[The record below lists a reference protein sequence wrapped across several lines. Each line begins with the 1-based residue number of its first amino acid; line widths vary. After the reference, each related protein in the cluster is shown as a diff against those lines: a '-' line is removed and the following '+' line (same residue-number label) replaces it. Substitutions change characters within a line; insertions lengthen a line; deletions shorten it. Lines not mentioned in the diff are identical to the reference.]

1 MMYTLPNKSEF
12 NSMMDKL
19 LNKIN
24 NSNTPEGE
32 PLLIEDGN
40 QFEDPSDETARCEQ
54 LPSEAEIEIA
64 HLKQQLAEAKNCIDA
79 QKQLINK
86 KDDEISVLKS
96 VHREAE
102 TRLEEAEENAS
113 EYYDKYNELLEKIP
127 EEGTYSIPQL
137 IEASSS
143 FTPDEAEVILRFL
156 QTFVANKEGNTM
168 EQIKAAQKNLEARKS
183 SMPAS
188 GEGFKS
194 TIKIN
199 EKKFAKID
207 LIRIINALSEIG
219 FFASTEGKTKIKT
232 QCFITIG
239 NALNVDLGDYNKDL
253 TRSLQDNT
261 KLEKH
266 LDIFNKMAQAMTDYF
281 NER

>member
-1 MMYTLPNKSEF
+1 MYTLPNKSEF

>member
-1 MMYTLPNKSEF
+1 MNFDRVTNPMMKAFFHSLIIQIYISVIPDCGPIEQLYSYSPVEPDETQILKDAIEQLQQELSTA
-12 NSMMDKL
+12 NSTIQSLNNTVTAKEEEIDKL
-19 LNKIN
+19 KR
-24 NSNTPEGE
+24 
-32 PLLIEDGN
+32 D
-40 QFEDPSDETARCEQ
+40 
-54 LPSEAEIEIA
+54 
-64 HLKQQLAEAKNCIDA
+64 
-79 QKQLINK
+79 
-86 KDDEISVLKS
+86 V
-96 VHREAE
+96 
-102 TRLEEAEENAS
+102 AS
-113 EYYDKYNELLEKIP
+113 LDLDYALLEIDKNGLVDKIAELENQIP
-127 EEGTYSIPQL
+127 EEGTYTIPQL
-137 IEASSS
+137 IEASGT
-143 FTPDEAEVILRFL
+143 FTPEEADVILRFL
-156 QTFVANKEGNTM
+156 QTFIANKEGNTM

-183 SMPAS
+183 SVPAS

>member
-24 NSNTPEGE
+24 NCNAPEDE
-32 PLLIEDGN
+32 ALFIEDEN
-40 QFEDPSDETARCEQ
+40 PFEDLSDETARSEK
-54 LPSEAEIEIA
+54 LPSEVEIEIA
-64 HLKQQLAEAKNCIDA
+64 QLKKQLAEAKNCIEA
-79 QKQLINK
+79 QKQLIK
-86 KDDEISVLKS
+86 TKDDEISVLET

-194 TIKIN
+194 TIRIN

-207 LIRIINALSEIG
+207 LIRIINAMYDIG
-219 FFASTEGKTKIKT
+219 FFASTEGKKKIKG
-232 QCFITIG
+232 QCMVTIG
-239 NALNVDLGDYNKDL
+239 NALNVDLGDYSNGL
-253 TRSLQDNT
+253 SSSMQDGS
-261 KLEKH
+261 KIDKH
-266 LDIFNKMAQAMTDYF
+266 LEIFKLMAEAMEDYF
-281 NER
+281 NNR

>member
-40 QFEDPSDETARCEQ
+40 QFEDPADETARCEQ

-64 HLKQQLAEAKNCIDA
+64 HLKQQLEEAKNCIEA

-127 EEGTYSIPQL
+127 EEGTYTIPQL
-137 IEASSS
+137 IAASTVFPS
-143 FTPDEAEVILRFL
+143 DETEVILRFL
-156 QTFVANKEGNTM
+156 QTFIANKEGNTM

-188 GEGFKS
+188 GVGFKS
-194 TIKIN
+194 TIRIN

>member
-40 QFEDPSDETARCEQ
+40 QFEDPADETARCEQ

-64 HLKQQLAEAKNCIDA
+64 HLKQQLEEAKNCIEA

-143 FTPDEAEVILRFL
+143 FTPDETEVILRFL
-156 QTFVANKEGNTM
+156 QTFIANKEGNTM

-188 GEGFKS
+188 GVGFKS
-194 TIKIN
+194 TIRIN

-207 LIRIINALSEIG
+207 LIRIINAMYDIG
-219 FFASTEGKTKIKT
+219 FFASTEGKKKIKG
-232 QCFITIG
+232 QCMVTIG
-239 NALNVDLGDYNKDL
+239 NALNVDLGDYSNDL
-253 TRSLQDNT
+253 SSSMQDGF
-261 KLEKH
+261 KIDKH
-266 LDIFNKMAQAMTDYF
+266 LEIFKLMAEAMEDYF
-281 NER
+281 NNR

>member
-24 NSNTPEGE
+24 NCNAPEDE
-32 PLLIEDGN
+32 ALFIEDEN
-40 QFEDPSDETARCEQ
+40 PFEDLSDETARSEK
-54 LPSEAEIEIA
+54 LPSEVEIEIA
-64 HLKQQLAEAKNCIDA
+64 QLKKQLAEAKNCIEA
-79 QKQLINK
+79 QKQLIK
-86 KDDEISVLKS
+86 TKDDEISVLET

-168 EQIKAAQKNLEARKS
+168 EQIKAAQKNLEVRKS

-194 TIKIN
+194 TIRIN

-207 LIRIINALSEIG
+207 LIRIINAMYDIG
-219 FFASTEGKTKIKT
+219 FFASTEGKKKSRANAWLLSATLLTLISV
-232 QCFITIG
+232 IT
-239 NALNVDLGDYNKDL
+239 
-253 TRSLQDNT
+253 
-261 KLEKH
+261 
-266 LDIFNKMAQAMTDYF
+266 AMI
-281 NER
+281 

>member
-1 MMYTLPNKSEF
+1 MNFDRVTIPMMKAFFQRLSNQIDKSDIPDGGPIEQLYSEAPVEPDETQILKDAIEQLQQELSTA
-12 NSMMDKL
+12 NSTIQSLNNTVIAKEEEIDKL
-19 LNKIN
+19 KR
-24 NSNTPEGE
+24 
-32 PLLIEDGN
+32 D
-40 QFEDPSDETARCEQ
+40 
-54 LPSEAEIEIA
+54 
-64 HLKQQLAEAKNCIDA
+64 
-79 QKQLINK
+79 
-86 KDDEISVLKS
+86 V
-96 VHREAE
+96 
-102 TRLEEAEENAS
+102 AS
-113 EYYDKYNELLEKIP
+113 LDLDYALLEIDKNGLVDKIAELENQIP
-127 EEGTYSIPQL
+127 EEGTYTIPQL
-137 IEASSS
+137 IEASGT
-143 FTPDEAEVILRFL
+143 FTPEEADIILRFL
-156 QTFVANKEGNTM
+156 QTFIANKEGNTM

-183 SMPAS
+183 SVPAS

>member
-1 MMYTLPNKSEF
+1 MNFDKITNPLMKAFFQKLNNQIDKS
-12 NSMMDKL
+12 D
-19 LNKIN
+19 I
-24 NSNTPEGE
+24 PEGGPSQIIVTEAPVE
-32 PLLIEDGN
+32 P
-40 QFEDPSDETARCEQ
+40 DETQILKDAIEQ
-54 LPSEAEIEIA
+54 LQQELKTSASKITSLNNEIEK
-64 HLKQQLAEAKNCIDA
+64 LKQEVDTADLDYSLLKFERDNLATKVA
-79 QKQLINK
+79 
-86 KDDEISVLKS
+86 VL
-96 VHREAE
+96 
-102 TRLEEAEENAS
+102 ENQ
-113 EYYDKYNELLEKIP
+113 IP

-137 IEASSS
+137 IEASST
-143 FTPDEAEVILRFL
+143 FTPEEGEVILRFL

-168 EQIKAAQKNLEARKS
+168 EQIKAAQKNLDARRKS
-183 SMPAS
+183 LPAS
-188 GEGFKS
+188 DEGFKS

-266 LDIFNKMAQAMTDYF
+266 LEIFNKMAQAMTDYF

>member
-1 MMYTLPNKSEF
+1 MNFDRVTNPMMKAFFQRLSNQIDKSDIPDGGPIEQLYSEAPVEPDETQILKDAIEQLQQELSTA
-12 NSMMDKL
+12 NSTIQSLNNTVIAKEEEIDKL
-19 LNKIN
+19 KR
-24 NSNTPEGE
+24 
-32 PLLIEDGN
+32 D
-40 QFEDPSDETARCEQ
+40 
-54 LPSEAEIEIA
+54 
-64 HLKQQLAEAKNCIDA
+64 
-79 QKQLINK
+79 
-86 KDDEISVLKS
+86 V
-96 VHREAE
+96 
-102 TRLEEAEENAS
+102 AS
-113 EYYDKYNELLEKIP
+113 LDLDYALLEIDKNGLVDKIAELENQIP
-127 EEGTYSIPQL
+127 EEGTYTIPQL
-137 IEASSS
+137 IEASGT
-143 FTPDEAEVILRFL
+143 FTPEEADIILRFL
-156 QTFVANKEGNTM
+156 QTFIANKEGNTM

-183 SMPAS
+183 SVPAS

>member
-1 MMYTLPNKSEF
+1 MNFDRVTNPMMKAFFQRLSNQIDKSDIPDGGPIEQLYSEAPVEPDETQILKDAIEQLQQELSTA
-12 NSMMDKL
+12 NSTIQSLNNTVTAKEEEIDKL
-19 LNKIN
+19 KR
-24 NSNTPEGE
+24 
-32 PLLIEDGN
+32 D
-40 QFEDPSDETARCEQ
+40 
-54 LPSEAEIEIA
+54 
-64 HLKQQLAEAKNCIDA
+64 
-79 QKQLINK
+79 
-86 KDDEISVLKS
+86 V
-96 VHREAE
+96 
-102 TRLEEAEENAS
+102 AS
-113 EYYDKYNELLEKIP
+113 LDLDYALLEIDKNGLVDKIAELENQIP
-127 EEGTYSIPQL
+127 EEGTYTIPQL
-137 IEASSS
+137 IEASGT
-143 FTPDEAEVILRFL
+143 FTPEEADVILRFL
-156 QTFVANKEGNTM
+156 QTFIANKEGNTM

-183 SMPAS
+183 SVPAS

>member
-1 MMYTLPNKSEF
+1 MIYTLPSKSEF

-40 QFEDPSDETARCEQ
+40 QFEDPADEAARCEQ

-64 HLKQQLAEAKNCIDA
+64 HLKQQLAETKNCIEA

-143 FTPDEAEVILRFL
+143 FTTDETEVILRFL
-156 QTFVANKEGNTM
+156 QTFIANKEGNTM

-194 TIKIN
+194 TIRIN

-207 LIRIINALSEIG
+207 LIRIINAMYDIG
-219 FFASTEGKTKIKT
+219 FFVSTEGKKKIKG
-232 QCFITIG
+232 QCMVTIG
-239 NALNVDLGDYNKDL
+239 NALNVDLGDYSNDL
-253 TRSLQDNT
+253 SSSMQDGS
-261 KLEKH
+261 KIDKH
-266 LDIFNKMAQAMTDYF
+266 LEIFKLMAEAMEDYF
-281 NER
+281 NNR

>member
-1 MMYTLPNKSEF
+1 MNFDKVTNPLMKAFFQRLSSQIDKSDIPDGGLIEQKF
-12 NSMMDKL
+12 SETPVEPDETQILKDTIAQLQQELNSANSKIQSLKEEVGAKQSEIDKL
-19 LNKIN
+19 QQDVVSADLDY
-24 NSNTPEGE
+24 S
-32 PLLIEDGN
+32 LLKFEKDQLDTKVAELEN
-40 QFEDPSDETARCEQ
+40 Q
-54 LPSEAEIEIA
+54 
-64 HLKQQLAEAKNCIDA
+64 
-79 QKQLINK
+79 
-86 KDDEISVLKS
+86 
-96 VHREAE
+96 
-102 TRLEEAEENAS
+102 
-113 EYYDKYNELLEKIP
+113 IP
-127 EEGTYSIPQL
+127 EEGTYTIPQL
-137 IEASSS
+137 IEASNV
-143 FTPDEAEVILRFL
+143 FLPEEGEVILRFL
-156 QTFVANKEGNTM
+156 QTFIANKEGNTM
-168 EQIKAAQKNLEARKS
+168 EQIKAAQKNLEARMS

-194 TIKIN
+194 AIKIN

-266 LDIFNKMAQAMTDYF
+266 LEIFNKMAQAMTDYF

>member
-1 MMYTLPNKSEF
+1 MMKAFFQRLSNQIDKSDIPDGGPIEQLYSEAPVEPDETQILKDAIEQLQQELSTA
-12 NSMMDKL
+12 NSTIQSLNNTVIAKEEEIDKL
-19 LNKIN
+19 KR
-24 NSNTPEGE
+24 
-32 PLLIEDGN
+32 D
-40 QFEDPSDETARCEQ
+40 
-54 LPSEAEIEIA
+54 
-64 HLKQQLAEAKNCIDA
+64 
-79 QKQLINK
+79 
-86 KDDEISVLKS
+86 V
-96 VHREAE
+96 
-102 TRLEEAEENAS
+102 AS
-113 EYYDKYNELLEKIP
+113 LDLDYALLEIDKNGLVDKIAELENQIP
-127 EEGTYSIPQL
+127 EEGTYTIPQL
-137 IEASSS
+137 IEASGT
-143 FTPDEAEVILRFL
+143 FTPEEADIILRFL
-156 QTFVANKEGNTM
+156 QTFIANKEGNTM

-183 SMPAS
+183 SVPAS

>member
-1 MMYTLPNKSEF
+1 MNFDRVTNPMMKAFFQRLSNQIDKSDIPDGAPIEQLYSEAPVEPDETQILKDAIEQLQQELSTA
-12 NSMMDKL
+12 NSTIQSLNNTVIAKEEEIDKL
-19 LNKIN
+19 KR
-24 NSNTPEGE
+24 
-32 PLLIEDGN
+32 D
-40 QFEDPSDETARCEQ
+40 
-54 LPSEAEIEIA
+54 
-64 HLKQQLAEAKNCIDA
+64 
-79 QKQLINK
+79 
-86 KDDEISVLKS
+86 V
-96 VHREAE
+96 
-102 TRLEEAEENAS
+102 AS
-113 EYYDKYNELLEKIP
+113 LDLDYALLEIDKNGLVDKIAELENQIP
-127 EEGTYSIPQL
+127 EEGTYTIPQL
-137 IEASSS
+137 IEASGT
-143 FTPDEAEVILRFL
+143 FTPEEADIILRFL
-156 QTFVANKEGNTM
+156 QTFIANKEGNTM

-183 SMPAS
+183 SVPAS

>member
-1 MMYTLPNKSEF
+1 MNFDRVTNPMMKAFFQRLSNQIDKSDIPDGGPIEQLYSEAPVEPDETQILKDAIEQLQQELSTA
-12 NSMMDKL
+12 NSTIQSLNNTVIAKEEEIDKL
-19 LNKIN
+19 KR
-24 NSNTPEGE
+24 
-32 PLLIEDGN
+32 D
-40 QFEDPSDETARCEQ
+40 
-54 LPSEAEIEIA
+54 
-64 HLKQQLAEAKNCIDA
+64 
-79 QKQLINK
+79 
-86 KDDEISVLKS
+86 V
-96 VHREAE
+96 
-102 TRLEEAEENAS
+102 AS
-113 EYYDKYNELLEKIP
+113 LDLDYALLEIDKNGLVDKIAELENQIP
-127 EEGTYSIPQL
+127 EEGTYTIPQL
-137 IEASSS
+137 IEASGT
-143 FTPDEAEVILRFL
+143 FTPEEADVILRFL
-156 QTFVANKEGNTM
+156 QTFIANKEGNTM

-183 SMPAS
+183 SVPAS

>member
-1 MMYTLPNKSEF
+1 MNFDRVTNPMMKAFFQRLSNQIDKSDIPDGGPIEQLYSEAPVEPDETQILKDAIEQLQQELSTA
-12 NSMMDKL
+12 NSTIQSLNNTVTAKEEEIDKL
-19 LNKIN
+19 KR
-24 NSNTPEGE
+24 
-32 PLLIEDGN
+32 D
-40 QFEDPSDETARCEQ
+40 
-54 LPSEAEIEIA
+54 
-64 HLKQQLAEAKNCIDA
+64 
-79 QKQLINK
+79 
-86 KDDEISVLKS
+86 V
-96 VHREAE
+96 
-102 TRLEEAEENAS
+102 AS
-113 EYYDKYNELLEKIP
+113 LDLDYALLEIDKNGLVDKIAELENQIP
-127 EEGTYSIPQL
+127 EEGSYTIPQL
-137 IEASSS
+137 IEASGT
-143 FTPDEAEVILRFL
+143 FTPEEADVILRFL
-156 QTFVANKEGNTM
+156 QTFIANKEGNTM

-183 SMPAS
+183 SVPAS

>member
-40 QFEDPSDETARCEQ
+40 QFEDPADETARCEQ

-64 HLKQQLAEAKNCIDA
+64 HLKQQLAEAKNCIEA

-143 FTPDEAEVILRFL
+143 FTPDETEVILRFL
-156 QTFVANKEGNTM
+156 QTFIANKEGNTM

-207 LIRIINALSEIG
+207 LIRIINAMYDIG
-219 FFASTEGKTKIKT
+219 FFASTEGKKKIKG
-232 QCFITIG
+232 QCMVTIG
-239 NALNVDLGDYNKDL
+239 NALNVDLGDYSNDL
-253 TRSLQDNT
+253 SSSMQDGS
-261 KLEKH
+261 KIDKH
-266 LDIFNKMAQAMTDYF
+266 LEIFKLMAEAMEDYF
-281 NER
+281 NNR